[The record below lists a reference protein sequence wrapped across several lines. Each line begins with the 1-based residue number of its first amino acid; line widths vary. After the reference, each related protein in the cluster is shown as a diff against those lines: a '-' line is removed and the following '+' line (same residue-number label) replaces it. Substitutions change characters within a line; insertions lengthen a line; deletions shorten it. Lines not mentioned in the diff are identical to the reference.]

1 MHFAGLMFLTFY
13 HQAKAIAKFVRGGKC
28 YHDGTDVGRKCI
40 VNLHSSSVFEKSDSN
55 TNFQDEKRIT
65 NTRYPRTSLADP
77 NPARRARCP
86 GGNLE
91 PKAISGAGSERG
103 RELYYC
109 IDDATGKW
117 VWGLVIHFSI
127 RLQQNLNFP
136 RP

>member
-1 MHFAGLMFLTFY
+1 MY
-13 HQAKAIAKFVRGGKC
+13 
-28 YHDGTDVGRKCI
+28 I
-40 VNLHSSSVFEKSDSN
+40 VNIHSSSVFEKSDSN

-77 NPARRARCP
+77 NPSRRARCP

-109 IDDATGKW
+109 IDDATGKR
-117 VWGLVIHFSI
+117 VRGLEIRFSI

-136 RP
+136 RPWALALMTKTWKVKTSSNNVKLLINSLLGY